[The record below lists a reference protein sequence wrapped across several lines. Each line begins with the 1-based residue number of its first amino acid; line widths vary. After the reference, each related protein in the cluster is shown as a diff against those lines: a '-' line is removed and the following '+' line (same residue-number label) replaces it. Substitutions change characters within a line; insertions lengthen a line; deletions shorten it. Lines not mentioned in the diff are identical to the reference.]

1 MRRNGALDYD
11 FDGRVALAAAGA
23 ATLKARVF
31 SEKDRHEHR
40 SVATRGSVRTSS
52 QRVVAFGGCGG
63 DFAAELPASEAA
75 LAALSPG
82 RSGQHAAWQRG
93 AALPPDQPASLP
105 SPSPTL
111 A

>member
-63 DFAAELPASEAA
+63 DFAADLPASEAA

-82 RSGQHAAWQRG
+82 RSGQHAHGHRG
-93 AALPPDQPASLP
+93 ARLPPAP
-105 SPSPTL
+105 SGYFPRP
-111 A
+111 